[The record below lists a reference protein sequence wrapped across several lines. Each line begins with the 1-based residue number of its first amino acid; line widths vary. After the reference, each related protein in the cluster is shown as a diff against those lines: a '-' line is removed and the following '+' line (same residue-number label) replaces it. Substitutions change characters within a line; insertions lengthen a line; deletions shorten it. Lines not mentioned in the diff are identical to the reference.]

1 MSKNKITQAEI
12 EKYWEIFATLS
23 HGGKFLT
30 GSQAAPVLK
39 NSGLNDEKLERI
51 WDLADVDGDGNLDF
65 EEFCVAMRI
74 IFDVVNG
81 VSLLAKTRA
90 GGNTAQGGMGQEE
103 GDREIHELT
112 GDRSTKTSHKRYQ
125 IGLCRRAR
133 HTSSKPIARLL
144 AAKSNSRK

>member
-1 MSKNKITQAEI
+1 MIFSAVTSVYPIPPTPQLGAPLPLTTKTMANKRITQSEI

-23 HGGKFLT
+23 HGGTHLT

-39 NSGLNDEKLERI
+39 NSGLDDGKLERI

-81 VSLLAKTRA
+81 VSFT
-90 GGNTAQGGMGQEE
+90 
-103 GDREIHELT
+103 
-112 GDRSTKTSHKRYQ
+112 TS
-125 IGLCRRAR
+125 
-133 HTSSKPIARLL
+133 
-144 AAKSNSRK
+144 